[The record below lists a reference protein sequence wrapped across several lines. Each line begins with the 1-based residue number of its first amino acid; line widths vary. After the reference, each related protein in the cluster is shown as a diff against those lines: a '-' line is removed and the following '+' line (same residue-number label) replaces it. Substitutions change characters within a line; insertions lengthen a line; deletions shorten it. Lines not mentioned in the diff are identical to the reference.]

1 MLAMVFTL
9 LIVFAIKHYVADFL
23 LQGRYMLGK
32 FKPGWDFV
40 PPLAAHCGVH
50 ALFTLLICLKFDPK
64 YWWLAIVDFVVH
76 FIMDRIK
83 AGPKYL
89 GRFKAL
95 SANEMIP
102 ILKKAEVGVLDESD
116 RKLVRNNGLF
126 WWFLGLDQEVHK
138 LTHYFIIF
146 MLVKDLPEGAALV
159 QIGLLLLMAPFFLVF
174 ATISLGILTYLI
186 YRWVRYT
193 NRDWL

>member
-1 MLAMVFTL
+1 MLATVFTL
-9 LIVFAIKHYVADFL
+9 LIIYRLKHFVADFL

-50 ALFTLLICLKFDPK
+50 ALFTLIIALKVKPE
-64 YWWLAIVDFVVH
+64 YWWLAIVDFVAH

-83 AGPKYL
+83 ASPKYL
-89 GRFKAL
+89 GRYKAL

-102 ILKKAEVGVLDESD
+102 LIQKAQAGILDED
-116 RKLVRNNGLF
+116 DKKRIRGNGLF
-126 WWFLGLDQEVHK
+126 WWCLGIDQEFHG

-146 MLVKDLPEGAALV
+146 MLVKDLSESQELITLGITLF
-159 QIGLLLLMAPFFLVF
+159 MAPFFLVF
-174 ATISLGILTYLI
+174 ATIWVGIFTFLVWKWI
-186 YRWVRYT
+186 KRT